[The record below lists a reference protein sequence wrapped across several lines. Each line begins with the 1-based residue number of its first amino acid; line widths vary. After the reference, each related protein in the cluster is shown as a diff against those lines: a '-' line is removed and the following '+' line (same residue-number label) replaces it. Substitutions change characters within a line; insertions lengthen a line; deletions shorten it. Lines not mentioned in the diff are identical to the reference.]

1 MGVVGEASAA
11 VCCRRLTLMGLITCP
26 DCNARVSEAARACV
40 CCGRP
45 LTPEVVVAGRVRRQ
59 QSRRR
64 LVYASGA
71 VSVISLGLFLV
82 LLRGKIVDGHCRIYV
97 FAAKSSLEDEIWVT
111 YHCKLTGD
119 AAKEK
124 NPFAD
129 RDAIV
134 LMDDPKGSTW
144 KRCSWSKSADELKAE
159 TERHLQDAKAC
170 VASHRFW
177 PFWIPRPVG
186 YSPCHVCA
194 WNGRFALL

>member
-1 MGVVGEASAA
+1 MA
-11 VCCRRLTLMGLITCP
+11 LITCP
-26 DCNARVSEAARACV
+26 DCKARLSEAAPV
-40 CCGRP
+40 CGYCGRP
-45 LTPEVVVAGRVRRQ
+45 LTPEVIAAGRMLRQ

-82 LLRGKIVDGHCRIYV
+82 LLRGKIVEGHCRLYV
-97 FAAKSSLEDEIWVT
+97 TSAQLTLEQESWT
-111 YHCKLTGD
+111 MWHCKLTGD

-124 NPFAD
+124 GLEVLRNPAD

-134 LMDDPKGSTW
+134 LMDDPKGAPTW
-144 KRCSWSKSADELKAE
+144 KRCSWSKSVDELSAE
-159 TERHLQDAKAC
+159 TTRHLQDAKAC
-170 VASHRFW
+170 IASHRFW

-186 YSPCHVCA
+186 LSPCHVCA